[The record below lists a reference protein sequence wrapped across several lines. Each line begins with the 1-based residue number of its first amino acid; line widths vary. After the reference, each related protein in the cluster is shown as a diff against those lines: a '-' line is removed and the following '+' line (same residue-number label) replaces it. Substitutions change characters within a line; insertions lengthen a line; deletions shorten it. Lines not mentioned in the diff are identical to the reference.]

1 MHYLVD
7 NNPINM
13 RKNNMGYLD
22 DYFEDDNSYY
32 GVCLN
37 CGSGKCGHH
46 GGCTDRETDTNIKN
60 EVTENGE

>member
-1 MHYLVD
+1 
-7 NNPINM
+7 
-13 RKNNMGYLD
+13 MGYLD

-46 GGCTDRETDTNIKN
+46 GGCTDRETDTYTNN